1 MYVCLCHAI
10 KETDIKAAVERGC
23 DDLEALG
30 KCLGVGTRCGICRCE
45 AQAIIDAAHQH
56 SFESLH
62 ALECGNKG
70 HSGSHDRVIVWPVYS
85 SLHS

>member
-23 DDLEALG
+23 GDLEALG

-56 SFESLH
+56 SFENLH
-62 ALECGNKG
+62 ALECGNKDTAV
-70 HSGSHDRVIVWPVYS
+70 SMTA
-85 SLHS
+85 